1 MPVAIDESL
10 DWTEHFVQYGF
21 AVRKGLAGKAYCEQA
36 LLEVLRLTG
45 NDLPLQEWSTENT
58 KVLHRPFYEG
68 ATPPEPE
75 LERIFEQPRVR
86 AAIEELYGG
95 PGHWNQARN
104 FYIFLRPYNPAS
116 QAKLSPRGH
125 IDFGNQPIPPLYR
138 GFTFQVALH
147 DTEPFS
153 GNLTI
158 YPGTHKLVQ
167 QRLIENPELQYKSGN
182 ADVPMPEPFE
192 FVAEAG
198 DVLFMHHLVCH
209 SGNESHA
216 ARRTPRVALHCEAF
230 RDEWLRVIDPARLD
244 LSPWER
250 SLALNG
256 YYEEPAFVEEYQTN
270 KRNEYLESLRNEST
284 PAPVM

>member
-1 MPVAIDESL
+1 MKSAIDDTL
-10 DWTEHFVQYGF
+10 HWTEHFAQYGF
-21 AVRKGLAGKAYCEQA
+21 AVRRGLVGRDYCERA
-36 LLEVLRLTG
+36 LAEVRRLTD

-58 KVLHRPFYEG
+58 KVLHRPFYQG
-68 ATPPEPE
+68 ATPPEPV
-75 LERIFEQPRVR
+75 LEQIFEEPGVR

-95 PGHWNQARN
+95 PGHWNEARN
-104 FYIFLRPYNPAS
+104 FYIFLRPYNPQS

-125 IDFGNQPIPPLYR
+125 IDFGNQPVPPLYR

-158 YPGTHKLVQ
+158 YPGTHKTVQ
-167 QRLIENPELQYKSGN
+167 QRLIEEPELQYASGN

-192 FVAEAG
+192 FVAQAG

-209 SGNESHA
+209 SGNESHDA
-216 ARRTPRVALHCEAF
+216 IRTPRVALHCEAF
-230 RDEWLRVIDPARLD
+230 RDEWLGTIDPSRPD

-250 SLALNG
+250 SLAFNG
-256 YYEEPAFVEEYQTN
+256 YYEEPAAVKEYQVQ
-270 KRNEYLESLRNEST
+270 KRDEYLESLRNQST
-284 PAPVM
+284 PAPLM